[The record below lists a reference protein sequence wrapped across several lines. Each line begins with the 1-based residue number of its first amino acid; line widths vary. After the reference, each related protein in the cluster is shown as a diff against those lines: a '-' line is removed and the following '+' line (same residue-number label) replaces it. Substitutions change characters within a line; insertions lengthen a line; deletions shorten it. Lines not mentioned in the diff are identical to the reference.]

1 MILRALEMLHMFID
15 TGQPG
20 NRLRNR
26 YWLTLLG
33 AHLIFGARLHIDSVV
48 GPLLVR
54 YPHV

>member
-1 MILRALEMLHMFID
+1 MLHVFID

-26 YWLTLLG
+26 YWLTFLG